1 MPGLKRLKAK
11 LKVGSQH
18 PDIYGDYVLN
28 ADLSTDKIAVYSRT
42 GYAAMSKHTI
52 FGIQKNQKTIYL
64 KNVISKVTIPGTN
77 FSFRNPPTF
86 MNFASPEPRD
96 AHYETDEVLD
106 HYFYHTNT
114 PTFLSIRFIQRFGVS
129 NPSPSYITAVAN
141 AFRTGRFKFKPG
153 VSFGNG
159 EYGNLEAMVA
169 AILLYREASSSPFF
183 EDPTAGSFREPILK
197 LIAFY
202 RAMELENTEGT
213 NDLRLH
219 GLNEIGE
226 DPYWFPNVFS
236 FFKPGEVDTN
246 TQVHANSYFN

>member
-1 MPGLKRLKAK
+1 MPSLQRLKAK

-18 PDIYGDYVLN
+18 PDVYGDYALN
-28 ADLSTDKIAVYSRT
+28 TDLSTKDIAVYSRT
-42 GYAAMSKHTI
+42 GYAAMSEYTL
-52 FGIQKNQKTIYL
+52 FGINKNKETIYL
-64 KNVISKVTIPGTN
+64 KNVKHKVAIIGTA

-86 MNFASPEPRD
+86 MNLASPESRD
-96 AHYETDEVLD
+96 AHYETDAVLD
-106 HYFYHTNT
+106 HYFYNTNT
-114 PTFLSIRFIQRFGVS
+114 PTFLSIRLIQRFGIS
-129 NPSPSYITAVAN
+129 NPSPSYIAAVAK
-141 AFRTGRFKFKPG
+141 AFRNGRFK
-153 VSFGNG
+153 SFGNS
-159 EYGNLEAMVA
+159 EYGNLEATVA
-169 AILLYREASSSPFF
+169 AILLYSEARVESLF

-236 FFKPGEVDTN
+236 FFKPGEVDTRTVYN
-246 TQVHANSYFN
+246 FL